1 MLKLEKTGPSEF
13 HVIYDERFDIGGHKA
28 PAEKGKKVGFVKRNY
43 SRKAGFEQ
51 SDEDTGSTKYTAAD
65 GVVSKAT
72 GPFLLG
78 QDPGSIPRDV
88 FKRIHKDFSK
98 AAASSESHIL
108 KVKWDALLKK
118 NPLDWNESDL
128 RGVGCSAATIDAW
141 NYVKTM
147 PWVSD
152 NDDKERRLITPMEL
166 QAVLKKLVA
175 LSKSA
180 KKDQIVRWTFPKLGI
195 DGEPIVFWMFAGET
209 EAALK
214 DISSKTWESF
224 VQYKGGI
231 KKGEIIDAI
240 LVPEST
246 SELPKR
252 LADEMKARA
261 GAKKIFSFSKVK
273 KLPDSFEEFLD
284 KHILKYKL
292 ATTDMSAKGK
302 FMGSAKSFHNSWKK
316 ANEDSPMPV
325 SPEIKKM
332 ANSYRDYLYG
342 LLKAESSMVIAYL
355 KHCQTENR
363 PWNVI
368 IVDDNVSSGAT
379 VKNIIDELNI
389 FSDGAKLLEKY
400 KDSLEDAYLE
410 SEDSVLQSFLED
422 ILSNSF
428 PDLQEI
434 SASVVSPFYSTN
446 IPTAASSTAMKE
458 WEKIKDVWKTS
469 N

>member
-28 PAEKGKKVGFVKRNY
+28 PAEKGKKTGFVKRNY

-51 SDEDTGSTKYTAAD
+51 TDDDGNESYTVDD
-65 GVVSKAT
+65 GVVTKAT

-88 FKRIHKDFSK
+88 FKRIHKDFLK
-98 AAASSESHIL
+98 ASASSESHIL
-108 KVKWDALLKK
+108 KVKWDVLMKKDPTTWTDADLK
-118 NPLDWNESDL
+118 S
-128 RGVGCSAATIDAW
+128 VGSSPATLEAW
-141 NYVKTM
+141 AYVRNM
-147 PWVSD
+147 PWVLD
-152 NDDKERRLITPMEL
+152 NEDKEKRLITPMEI

-180 KKDQIVRWTFPKLGI
+180 KKDEVVRWTFPKLGTN
-195 DGEPIVFWMFAGET
+195 GEPIVFWMFAGET
-209 EAALK
+209 EATLK
-214 DISSKTWESF
+214 DISSKSWESF
-224 VQYKGGI
+224 IQYKGGI

-252 LADEMKARA
+252 LADEMKNRS

-273 KLPDSFEEFLD
+273 KLPQSFDEFLD

-292 ATTDMSAKGK
+292 ATTDTSAKGK

-316 ANEDSPMPV
+316 ANEESSTPV

-342 LLKAESSMVIAYL
+342 LLSAESPMVLAYL
-355 KHCQTENR
+355 QHCKRENR

-389 FSDGAKLLEKY
+389 FSNGTRLLEKY
-400 KDSLEDAYLE
+400 KDSLEDVYLE
-410 SEDSVLQSFLED
+410 SDNPEVQSFLED
-422 ILSNSF
+422 ILSGKF
-428 PDLQEI
+428 PEPQQI
-434 SASVVSPFYSTN
+434 TASVISPFYSTN
-446 IPTAASSTAMKE
+446 IPTAASSSAMKE
-458 WEKIKDVWKTS
+458 WEKIKDAWKTS